1 MNVSA
6 PVDVMPEVEQRC
18 SVSSSPNSDA
28 TGCLSVPFL
37 GFFSFFLFFF
47 SLFCCFVLHAWVYR
61 ARTLNN
67 ETSTRQHAVFH

>member
-28 TGCLSVPFL
+28 TGCFSVSFL
-37 GFFSFFLFFF
+37 GFFSFFFFFFF
-47 SLFCCFVLHAWVYR
+47 SSLFCAACVGLQSPD
-61 ARTLNN
+61 TK
-67 ETSTRQHAVFH
+67 Q

>member
-6 PVDVMPEVEQRC
+6 PVDVMPEVEQGC

-28 TGCLSVPFL
+28 TGCLSVSFL

-47 SLFCCFVLHAWVYR
+47 FHYFVVLCCMRGFTEPGH
-61 ARTLNN
+61 
-67 ETSTRQHAVFH
+67 